1 MQDMLVSIITVCLNA
16 EETIETTIRSV
27 IEQTYKNIEYI
38 IIDGGSTD
46 GTQQILERYREYIS
60 VWLSEKDG
68 GIYDAMNKGIKLAH
82 GDYIGIINADDWYE
96 KNAVEYVVQIG
107 KKISRDIGVI
117 SGRCRFIEGT
127 DAFLPGKKSMDLI
140 WTEMPIA
147 HPATFV
153 KKSVYG
159 NFGAF
164 DTDYKIAADY
174 ELVFRL
180 FVNHIG
186 FYLCEK
192 VLANYRIGGI
202 SGRRKDELLK
212 EDVEILK
219 KYQKYCDDPSKV
231 KESIKRKESIRL
243 VYHADRDFFCRI
255 LDIEPE
261 VGNTIYIFGCG
272 YWGRELCGLLENQG
286 ITVTGFIDNN
296 KTLWG
301 TKAGKHMIEA
311 PETLPNQ
318 SIKVIIAV
326 QENTAKIETQVR
338 TLNTDAA
345 IVTLEEILKKVR
357 EMDKGLIK

>member
-16 EETIETTIRSV
+16 AETIETTLRSV
-27 IEQTYKNIEYI
+27 IEQTYKNVEYI

-46 GTQQILERYREYIS
+46 GTQQILERYGEYIS
-60 VWLSEKDG
+60 ILLSEKDD
-68 GIYDAMNKGIKLAH
+68 GIYDAMNKGIELAH

-96 KNAVEYVVQIG
+96 KDAVEYVVQIG
-107 KKISRDIGVI
+107 KKLSRDIGVI
-117 SGRCRFIEGT
+117 SGRCRFIEGM
-127 DAFLPGKKSMDLI
+127 DAFLPEKRSMEFI

-147 HPATFV
+147 HPATFI
-153 KKSVYG
+153 KKNVYAS
-159 NFGAF
+159 FGAF

-202 SGRRKDELLK
+202 SGTRKDELLK

-219 KYQKYCDDPSKV
+219 KYEKYCDDPEKV
-231 KESIKRKESIRL
+231 KESIRRKESIHL

-255 LDIEPE
+255 LNIEPE
-261 VGNTIYIFGCG
+261 VDNTIYIFGCG
-272 YWGRELCGLLENQG
+272 YWGRELCALLEDQG

-296 KTLWG
+296 NALWR
-301 TKAGKHMIEA
+301 TKVGKHVIEA
-311 PETLPNQ
+311 PEALLNQ
-318 SIKVIIAV
+318 RVKVVIAV
-326 QENTAKIETQVR
+326 QGDTAKIETQVR

-345 IVTLEEILKKVR
+345 IVTLEEILEKAHK
-357 EMDKGLIK
+357 MDKGLRK